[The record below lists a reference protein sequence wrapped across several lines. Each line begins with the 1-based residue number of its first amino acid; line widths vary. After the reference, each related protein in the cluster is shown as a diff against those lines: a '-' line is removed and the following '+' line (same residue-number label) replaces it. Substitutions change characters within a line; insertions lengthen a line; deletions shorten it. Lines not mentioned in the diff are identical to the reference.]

1 MTRSQNFNRW
11 SDMPGW
17 KIQDAERRSSTEQRA
32 HVHVAL
38 LFVRELEQ
46 LRREEAVSSGDDG
59 IRKHIH
65 PDVVQIDL
73 IVVQLAAVG
82 DGLFERDDPALQLL
96 EGFVGLELRIVLGD

>member
-11 SDMPGW
+11 LDMPGC
-17 KIQDAERRSSTEQRA
+17 KIQDAERRSSAEQRA

-38 LFVRELEQ
+38 LFARKLQQ

-82 DGLFERDDPALQLL
+82 DRRFERDDPALQLL
-96 EGFVGLELRIVLGD
+96 ESL